1 MSIVRTLLEFLD
13 VPVAASWTLTPD
25 QALDFLQT
33 KGLRT
38 SFDYRDMMGAEHARA
53 FTVAK
58 MMDADLLADVKASL
72 DEALAKGMPFKAWAD
87 TIVPTLQAKGWWGRK
102 SVVDP
107 LTGQTIVAGLGSPSR
122 LQTIYRTNMQ
132 SAYAAGAWDAIVD
145 QADLAPFL
153 LYDALDDHRTREEH
167 AAWDGTVLPITDSWW
182 STHYPP
188 NGWNCRCSVIQLSKD
203 DLDDMGLE
211 VSKYVTGGGTYE
223 WTNPRTGKVQQ
234 IPNGID
240 PGWNHN
246 VGVERAKQL
255 AKTAAD
261 KLKGYPEDLQA
272 AAAKGFSAAADA
284 GKAVVGAAEQ
294 GMAAAARKA
303 AQAAMAAEE
312 RTAAMKVAQALQ
324 DKTPYLA
331 KSIGDVLKTKGG
343 AQLTKAELLAK
354 ATAQAENLKQQTA
367 LSDWKKAYVAGKTPP
382 DKAAAAFGALPPD
395 QAAALVAQLDLAKA
409 AAAAEKAAAAKLDD
423 IVLGSS
429 KTLEGKALEKLMVAG
444 KVDTMTKVELLAAV
458 EADVAAAKAVQIAG
472 QTKAG
477 LKKALVA
484 EKLPTPAQLE
494 YLKGLQGDDLDAFLK
509 DVEAAKLAAKV
520 EAPPI
525 AGIAAKAQTAET
537 MTPATGLDPSKL
549 VQIGPQK
556 GSNPGGL
563 YRDEATGV
571 TWYIKTPPSLA
582 HAQNEVLAAKLYEAA
597 GIQVPEL
604 RLTTLNG
611 KPAVASRIVDGLAK
625 VDPATL
631 ATADG
636 VMDGFVV
643 DAWLAN
649 WDVVGATFDNLLAKG
664 WGVVRVDTGGALLF
678 RAQGAAKGA
687 MFGDTVTELKTFL
700 DASKNPNTAK
710 VFGKVTSEQLEASAK
725 RVLAITDDDIRALVA
740 THGPAGELGETL
752 AKRLIA
758 RKADLAKQFGKA
770 TEAFNKAKLQA
781 IEAAEFAAREGLAAV
796 DDAILTAIKGIAKR
810 ASEGLPLEAKDIQRA
825 ADAGEA
831 LTTWLKAHIP
841 VLGVDSVAEVRAY
854 YVGWLDTLDEA
865 TKAGAGK
872 PAKWDAT
879 KFVGWKGPLGIDST
893 KVKVTL
899 PPEGLRFSQET
910 AKAAITKALGSMA
923 ANINVPSVG
932 DARAPKAA
940 LPLEHQRAITAYT
953 GSYFRQVN
961 IDLRAGTASAATREY
976 ADLVNEALSLAPK
989 FVGKSTR
996 GITLHGTELKAFLDD
1011 HRQAMVTGQGVVHRG
1026 FSSSTKGESAAFDG
1040 NVILHIKSVNG
1051 VHVNPISLYAGRE
1064 NEVLFKYGTRFA
1076 VTDLKEVGSK
1086 YHVYLQEV
1094 GP

>member
-25 QALDFLQT
+25 QALDFLQS

-72 DEALAKGMPFKAWAD
+72 DDALANGVPFKAWAD
-87 TIVPTLQAKGWWGRK
+87 SIVPTLQAKGWWGRK

-188 NGWNCRCSVIQLSKD
+188 NGWNCRCSVIQLSQD
-203 DLDDMGLE
+203 DLDDLGLE
-211 VSKYVTGGGTYE
+211 VSKYVTGGGTYT
-223 WTNPRTGKVQQ
+223 WTNPRTGKTQQ
-234 IPNGID
+234 IPTGID

-272 AAAKGFSAAADA
+272 AAAKGFSAAAEA
-284 GKAVVGAAEQ
+284 GKAVAGAAEQ
-294 GMAAAARKA
+294 AMAASARKA
-303 AQAAMAAEE
+303 AQLAMAAEE
-312 RTAAMKVAQALQ
+312 RTAAMKVAQALN

-331 KSIGDVLKTKGG
+331 KSIKDVLKTKG
-343 AQLTKAELLAK
+343 AADLPKVELLAK
-354 ATAQAENLKQQTA
+354 AQAQAFKLEQQTA

-382 DKAAAAFGALPPD
+382 DKAAAAFGALPAD
-395 QAAALVAQLDLAKA
+395 QAAALVQQLDLAKA

-484 EKLPTPAQLE
+484 EKLPTQAQQD
-494 YLKGLQGDDLDAFLK
+494 YLKSLAPADLDAFLK
-509 DVEAAKLAAKV
+509 EVEAAKLAAKV

-525 AGIAAKAQTAET
+525 AGLAAKAPAAET
-537 MTPATGLDPSKL
+537 ITPGTTLDPAKL
-549 VQIGPQK
+549 TQIGPQK

-563 YRDEATGV
+563 YRDESTGV
-571 TWYIKTPPSLA
+571 TWYVKTPPSLA
-582 HAQNEVLAAKLYEAA
+582 HAQNEVLAAKLYQAA
-597 GIQVPEL
+597 GIDVPEL

-611 KPAVASRIVDGLAK
+611 KPAVASRIVDGLSK

-649 WDVVGATFDNLLAKG
+649 WDVVGATFDNLLTKG

-700 DASKNPNTAK
+700 DATKNPNTAK
-710 VFGKVTSEQLEASAK
+710 VFGKITSEQLEASAK

-740 THGPAGELGETL
+740 AHGPAGELGETL

-781 IEAAEFAAREGLAAV
+781 IEAAEFAAREGLAEV
-796 DDAILTAIKGIAKR
+796 DGAILTAIKGIAKR
-810 ASEGLPLEAKDIQRA
+810 AADGVPLEAKDIQRA

-831 LTTWLKAHIP
+831 LTTWLKTHIP

-854 YVGWLDTLDEA
+854 YVAWLDTLDDA
-865 TKAGAGK
+865 VSAGAGK
-872 PAKWDAT
+872 PAKWAGA
-879 KFVGWKGPLGIDST
+879 KFEGFKGPLGIDSS
-893 KVKVTL
+893 KVTVTL
-899 PPEGLRFSQET
+899 PPEGLTFSPQA
-910 AKAAITKALGSMA
+910 AKAAITKALGSSA
-923 ANINVPSVG
+923 ANLNVPDNSG
-932 DARAPKAA
+932 AAALKGA
-940 LPLEHQRAITAYT
+940 LPLEHQRAVTAYT
-953 GSYFRQVN
+953 GSYYRQVN
-961 IDLRAGTASAATREY
+961 DALRAGTADAATRAY
-976 ADLVNEALSLAPK
+976 ADLLNEALALAPK
-989 FVGKSTR
+989 YVGEVTR
-996 GITLHGTELKAFLDD
+996 GLTLSGGDLARFLAD
-1011 HRQAMVTGQGVVHRG
+1011 HRQALVTGQGVVHRG
-1026 FSSSTKGESAAFDG
+1026 FISTSQGGKAAFGG
-1040 NVILHIKSVNG
+1040 NVVLHIKSTTGVN
-1051 VHVNPISLYAGRE
+1051 VAPISLHASERE
-1064 NEVLFKYGTRFA
+1064 ILLRHGTRFA
-1076 VTDLKEVGSK
+1076 VTDLKETGGK